1 MSRGLCSIV
10 GFEVHR
16 KVSEDAHW
24 YLPNFPPDFGRHIEN
39 QKTVDA
45 CLIAIGVAR
54 EVDVKRIAVAGVVVE
69 RRRKLE
75 IQDVRE
81 FKLRTYLPS
90 QQESIV
96 VWDKL
101 SFACDRLRRRR
112 ASTYW
117 ILRVRIVVNKLPK
130 VCEEI
135 EL

>member
-54 EVDVKRIAVAGVVVE
+54 EVDVKRIAFPGVVLE
-69 RRRKLE
+69 RRRKRE
-75 IQDVRE
+75 IQNLRD
-81 FKLRTYLPS
+81 FKLRTNLQS
-90 QQESIV
+90 NRESTV
-96 VWDKL
+96 FGAKL
-101 SFACDRLRRRR
+101 IFPGNR
-112 ASTYW
+112 
-117 ILRVRIVVNKLPK
+117 
-130 VCEEI
+130 
-135 EL
+135 